1 MSTPLPGT
9 GLALSPASAFVT
21 GAIVPIDGRVF
32 GFQRCL
38 EVLSA
43 IPKNGDAPMRLPMNY
58 FSLGCVSRPSSQ
70 AGNKW

>member
-38 EVLSA
+38 EVLKRDSEEWRRTDETA
-43 IPKNGDAPMRLPMNY
+43 HELLLARLRLAT
-58 FSLGCVSRPSSQ
+58 FLSGW
-70 AGNKW
+70 K